1 MPFVSRSPFPF
12 RPRLPP
18 GMELMDKLRGK
29 IKTTEKKLATAKK
42 AAAEHKKQM
51 MVSRYTPEGYKKAV
65 AEQKKLDGKVK
76 ELQTELARLQK
87 ALFNI
92 G

>member
-12 RPRLPP
+12 APRLPP
-18 GMELMDKLRGK
+18 GMALMNSIREKLTK
-29 IKTTEKKLATAKK
+29 AEKQLTTAKK
-42 AAAEHKKQM
+42 AATAHKKQM

-65 AEQKKLDGKVK
+65 AEQKKLDTKVK
-76 ELQTELARLQK
+76 TLEAEVARLRK
-87 ALFNI
+87 ALFSI